1 MKMLLSFA
9 LFIALNSA
17 YAAQTTLSCSEG
29 ASYDANNVIF
39 DLKLET
45 NSILAKTF
53 LEGDEFFEIYPE
65 NEIYQV
71 TIPSGYDYDDYYEF
85 KISNGKLIEKSH
97 SYAGDDA
104 DSVVVVLAE
113 GDDAF
118 TCIEK

>member
-9 LFIALNSA
+9 FLIALNSA

-29 ASYDANNVIF
+29 ASYDANNETF
-39 DLKLET
+39 ALKLE
-45 NSILAKTF
+45 NNKVLAKTLF
-53 LEGDEFFEIYPE
+53 AGEEFFEIYPE

-104 DSVVVVLAE
+104 DSVVVVVAE